1 MRLTFD
7 IAHSEIRADCLCTK
21 ISTTIYAYP
30 LLLENKNESQNVFY
44 IITYSLLNC

>member
-7 IAHSEIRADCLCTK
+7 IAHSEFRADCLRTK

-30 LLLENKNESQNVFY
+30 LLLENKNASQNVFY